1 MEQEKQ
7 KIIRCIGYKI
17 KDGVRNKCRNKIRI
31 NKNEISLVDYFCCN
45 EHKSKNIEDL
55 MECCDMCGEEVN
67 KLEEVIILKCNHAYH
82 KQCYY
87 KWLNR
92 NTKNICPIC
101 LFEYDKHKKTN
112 KKKFRKK
119 KENNN
124 ANINVSFNTW
134 EDSNNEETN
143 NQESQTSSWD
153 TENNSSNNWNI
164 PSLNLNFN
172 NSNNNSNN
180 NLSETLNQ
188 NDIIDFSDINEV
200 QEQKNYLDDIKN
212 TINKWKTNE
221 TFDMSNIDFD
231 KIIDDIDNCK
241 KKIKYDFMGKL
252 INTLYCKINLN
263 DNNVQNDKTKLF
275 IDKLDE
281 FVSDEKILNSYNKNV
296 NNIIDIMKK
305 NNIDDNILKDV
316 IIQKI
321 LNSGLF
327 DKDEFDEYYDVH
339 GITEINI
346 NSKYYELFQSI
357 PDINIS

>member
-31 NKNEISLVDYFCCN
+31 NKDEISLIDYFCCN

-112 KKKFRKK
+112 KKKFRKN

-124 ANINVSFNTW
+124 ENINVSFNSW
-134 EDSNNEETN
+134 ENSNNEETNNQETN

-153 TENNSSNNWNI
+153 TETYSSNNWNI
-164 PSLNLNFN
+164 PSLNLDFN
-172 NSNNNSNN
+172 NSNNNNNNNN

-221 TFDMSNIDFD
+221 TFD
-231 KIIDDIDNCK
+231 
-241 KKIKYDFMGKL
+241 
-252 INTLYCKINLN
+252 
-263 DNNVQNDKTKLF
+263 
-275 IDKLDE
+275 
-281 FVSDEKILNSYNKNV
+281 
-296 NNIIDIMKK
+296 
-305 NNIDDNILKDV
+305 
-316 IIQKI
+316 
-321 LNSGLF
+321 
-327 DKDEFDEYYDVH
+327 
-339 GITEINI
+339 
-346 NSKYYELFQSI
+346 
-357 PDINIS
+357 